1 MKDTGVSSISDHL
14 DSFDLY
20 HQSQVT
26 ELQDSLGMEFVS
38 PPTIQESGLTKG
50 IEEWLAAGNCIVE
63 VPMNA
68 TAGEEAIRTM
78 LQSYKNTG
86 ENTDGR

>member
-20 HQSQVT
+20 HQSQVV
-26 ELQDSLGMEFVS
+26 EINDSLGVEYMS
-38 PPTIQESGLTKG
+38 PPTITESGLTEE
-50 IEEWLAAGNCIVE
+50 IEAWLSAGNCIVE
-63 VPMNA
+63 LPMNA

-86 ENTDGR
+86 EDTDGR